1 LFEREFVMLTDMTEE
16 GWRHAALHAASGL
29 RAPLAV
35 YSIGTGGDFDSEQ
48 TRFAELY
55 GIDTGGAVL
64 VRPDGHVAW
73 RSRRSSTDA
82 EGIMRSVLR
91 TVLRR

>member
-1 LFEREFVMLTDMTEE
+1 MIAVAPMRRPTAIEDL
-16 GWRHAALHAASGL
+16 ALNLPSKARL
-29 RAPLAV
+29 V
-35 YSIGTGGDFDSEQ
+35 
-48 TRFAELY
+48 

>member
-1 LFEREFVMLTDMTEE
+1 LFEREFALLTDLTGE
-16 GWRHAALHAASGL
+16 GWRRAALRAAGEL
-29 RAPLAV
+29 KVPLAV
-35 YSIGTGGDFDSEQ
+35 YSIGAGGDFDCEE

-55 GIDTGGAVL
+55 GLDAGGAVL

-73 RSRRSSTDA
+73 RSRRTSTDA